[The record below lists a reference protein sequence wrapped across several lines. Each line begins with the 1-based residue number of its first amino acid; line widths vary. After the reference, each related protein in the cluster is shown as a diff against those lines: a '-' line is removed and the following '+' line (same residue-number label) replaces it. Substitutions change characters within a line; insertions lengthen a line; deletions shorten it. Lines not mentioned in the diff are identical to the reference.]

1 MMSEKQY
8 LVKVELKWSNFVN
21 AENME
26 EAIKTIKRTM
36 EHEHNLD
43 LDDDEIISIELVNHK
58 GVNDDIKRD

>member
-1 MMSEKQY
+1 MSEKQY

-58 GVNDDIKRD
+58 GGV

>member
-1 MMSEKQY
+1 MSEKQY
-8 LVKVELKWSNFVN
+8 WVNVELKWSNLVN

-26 EAIKTIKRTM
+26 DAIKTIKRTM